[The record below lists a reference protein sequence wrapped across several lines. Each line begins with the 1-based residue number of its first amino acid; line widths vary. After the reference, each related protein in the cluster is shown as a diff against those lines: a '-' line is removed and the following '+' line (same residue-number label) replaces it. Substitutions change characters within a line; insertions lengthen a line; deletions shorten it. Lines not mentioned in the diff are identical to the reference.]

1 MRNELLI
8 TCLGATMLMATGCR
22 DDTPQA
28 SVPEDRDARSTSLA
42 TAAGASGETVGD
54 LEVAA
59 LFRGPMP
66 TGVAVS
72 RQNRLF
78 VNFPRWGDPV
88 EFTVA
93 EVRNGKSVPF
103 PDAKTAKLNEDKPGE
118 TFVSVQSVVCDE
130 QDRLWVLDTGS
141 INFGPVK
148 AGAPKLVA
156 YDLSNN
162 AMVKRIT
169 FPENVCLPTTY
180 LNDVRFDLKRGKE
193 GMAFITDSSD
203 KGPNGIIVVDL
214 STGKSWRKLHDHP
227 STKAEQNFVP
237 VVEGEPLMARPPT
250 GPEAYLK
257 IGSDGIAIT
266 SDGKTLYY
274 CPLAGH
280 HLYSVEVDALAD
292 EKAKAEKT
300 VKDLGD
306 RGFASDGL
314 ECGKDGRLY
323 LTDYENN
330 AIRRMTEPGQYEF
343 VARDPRAIWPD
354 SMAFGPDGRL
364 YFTANQLNR
373 QKQFH
378 QGKDLRKQPYVVF
391 RFNPDGGG
399 STAAAE

>member
-1 MRNELLI
+1 MRNPLLI
-8 TCLGATMLMATGCR
+8 TGLSAIVFVVGACQ

-28 SVPEDRDARSTSLA
+28 TTPKDANPRGLSLA
-42 TAAGASGETVGD
+42 KAAAASEETIGEI
-54 LEVAA
+54 EVAA

-72 RQNRLF
+72 KQNRLF

-93 EVRNGKSVPF
+93 EVRNGRTVPF
-103 PDAKTAKLNEDKPGE
+103 PDLKTNEVNEEKPSE

-130 QDRLWVLDTGS
+130 MDRLWVLDTGS
-141 INFGPVK
+141 INFGPVRR
-148 AGAPKLVA
+148 GAPKLVA
-156 YDLSNN
+156 YDLTNN
-162 AMVKRIT
+162 AMVKKIM
-169 FPENVCLPTTY
+169 FPENVCLPTSY
-180 LNDVRFDLKRGKE
+180 LNDVRFDLKRGAE

-214 STGKSWRKLHDHP
+214 ASGKSWRKLNDHA
-227 STKAEQNFVP
+227 STKAEQNFVAL
-237 VVEGEPLMARPPT
+237 VEGEPLMARPPT
-250 GPEAYLK
+250 GREAYMK
-257 IGSDGIAIT
+257 VGADGIAIT
-266 SDGKTLYY
+266 PDGKTLYY

-280 HLYSVEVDALAD
+280 HLYSVPVDALAD
-292 EKAKAEKT
+292 ENARAEKS
-300 VKDLGD
+300 VQDLGD

-343 VARDPRAIWPD
+343 VVRDPRMIWPD
-354 SMAFGPDGRL
+354 SLAFGGDGKL
-364 YFTANQLNR
+364 YVTANQLNR

-378 QGKDLRKQPYVVF
+378 HGKDLRKQPYVVF
-391 RFNPDGGG
+391 RVNPEVGGA
-399 STAAAE
+399 TAAAE